1 MSDNVE
7 KYIKRK
13 VYKATSSKIAQKF
26 VDAGLEKLRACIN
39 CGTCTGGCPS
49 GRRTA
54 YRTRSAIRRALTGD
68 ESVLEDIDIWLCS
81 TCYYCYERCP
91 RNIPVTDMILK
102 LRNIAVAEGHILDP
116 HFGLANKV
124 FYETGHGVPANGE
137 ANKKWQDF
145 RESFGLPPLPPTVHS
160 YPEAV
165 KECQDLMKSIG
176 FRDLMDKI
184 QKKKDKEKEEAEK
197 KAKEEAEKNKED
209 Q

>member
-13 VYKATSSKIAQKF
+13 VYKATSSKIAKKF

-184 QKKKDKEKEEAEK
+184 QKKKDKEKEDAEK